1 MPEVF
6 AGAVG
11 VVAVVTAALSLVVNI
26 LFAIGVYRSARTD
39 EENRSGPVLVGVFGW
54 TLATLLGG
62 PFVAGLYWAMN
73 HSTLRPRVVN
83 AAGGPI
89 R

>member
-1 MPEVF
+1 MPEVL
-6 AGAVG
+6 VG
-11 VVAVVTAALSLVVNI
+11 GMGLVAVATAALSLLVNI
-26 LFAIGVYRSARTD
+26 LFAVGVYRSGRTD
-39 EENRSGPVLVGVFGW
+39 EARLAGPVLVGVFAW

-73 HSTLRPRVVN
+73 HSTLRPRVGT
-83 AAGGPI
+83 AAGEAL

>member
-6 AGAVG
+6 AGG
-11 VVAVVTAALSLVVNI
+11 MGIVAVVTAALSMIVNV
-26 LFAIGVYRSARTD
+26 LFAIGVYRSARID
-39 EENRSGPVLVGVFGW
+39 EYERVGPVLVGVFSW

-73 HSTLRPRVVN
+73 RSTLRPRADT

>member
-6 AGAVG
+6 AGG
-11 VVAVVTAALSLVVNI
+11 IGNVAVVTAALSLLVNI
-26 LFAIGVYRSARTD
+26 LFAIGVYRSARLD
-39 EENRSGPVLVGVFGW
+39 EAGRVGPVLVGVFSW

-73 HSTLRPRVVN
+73 HSTLRHR
-83 AAGGPI
+83 AGADAGGQL